1 MKKYKLQAENGFLNK
16 RIAVFIKDDVAAYD
30 FILYCRDT
38 YNMKWQGR
46 CSIAPN
52 PHLSWGNNYYYACE
66 DGLVRR
72 EDYVPNNYTIY
83 EF

>member
-1 MKKYKLQAENGFLNK
+1 MKKYKLQAEKGFLNK
-16 RIAVFIKDDVAAYD
+16 RIAVFIKDDVSAYD

-38 YNMKWQGR
+38 YHMTWQGN
-46 CSIAPN
+46 CKIAPN
-52 PHLSWGNNYYYACE
+52 PNISWGNNYYMYE

-72 EDYVPNNYTIY
+72 ESYIPENYTIY